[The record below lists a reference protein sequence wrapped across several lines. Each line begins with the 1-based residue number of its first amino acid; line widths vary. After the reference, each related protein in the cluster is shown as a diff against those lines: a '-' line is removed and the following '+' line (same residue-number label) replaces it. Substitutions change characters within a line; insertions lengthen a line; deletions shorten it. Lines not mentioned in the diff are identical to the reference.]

1 MSETERGRA
10 APGRMDSAPGLCGSC
25 AHARPIVS
33 ARGSTFWLCGLGAT
47 DARFPRDPRL
57 PVVRCPGFLDGDG
70 RGERSD
76 DGRGGP
82 A

>member
-1 MSETERGRA
+1 MSET
-10 APGRMDSAPGLCGSC
+10 APGRASPPRMDGAPGLCGSC

-47 DARFPRDPRL
+47 DARFPRYPRL
-57 PVVRCPGFLDGDG
+57 PVVQCPGFLDGDG
-70 RGERSD
+70 RDEGSD